1 MYGNRRFFDFYRRVN
16 QAAHELS
23 QRHGRGTHQ
32 YAARLAEQTKSENG
46 EDYQFWVAVA
56 AALAPRT
63 ISNRDSAPRSATLPP
78 RPIFG

>member
-1 MYGNRRFFDFYRRVN
+1 MSDQFDFYRRVN
-16 QAAHELS
+16 QAARELS
-23 QRHGRGTHQ
+23 HRHGRGAHQ

-63 ISNRDSAPRSATLPP
+63 ISNRDSAP
-78 RPIFG
+78 

>member
-1 MYGNRRFFDFYRRVN
+1 MSGQFDFYRRVN
-16 QAAHELS
+16 QAAHEVS
-23 QRHGRGTHQ
+23 QRHGRGAHQ
-32 YAARLAEQTKSENG
+32 YAARLAERTKSENG

-63 ISNRDSAPRSATLPP
+63 IANQDSAPGSAALPP